1 MNEHEDAQR
10 AMEKRALR
18 NVRGLVDKIEE
29 TDRREGAAQKRLL
42 LGAVA
47 VIVLILIGVA
57 LLMPRRDPVTSTV
70 TPGKPAPAQAPAPR

>member
-10 AMEKRALR
+10 AMEQRALR

-42 LGAVA
+42 LGVVA
-47 VIVLILIGVA
+47 LIVLALIAVVVF
-57 LLMPRRDPVTSTV
+57 LPRREAVTSTV